1 MKGYARLGLVALF
14 ASCVVCE
21 LLCPYTKVEESFGM
35 QAMHDFIFCPSLDCW
50 DHHEFPGVVPRTF
63 VGPWIV
69 VALTLLVITLVV
81 EPIGA
86 VVKYIFFHA
95 GVLGNM
101 MDNKKWIVEHPFFL
115 ELTAPKSPMFFSH
128 ACRLVLGSLVCGAL
142 WYVATG
148 IDEFENKIVKPNTR
162 PKRKRCSAS
171 FVFFLLCILQFH
183 LLFYATRALPNTYAL
198 ILCSLACGCTLRGM
212 HYHSIALLNVSAA
225 VFRCDTI
232 LLLGSSGLFLLL
244 QRDVTLVRSAL
255 VILSSLVLAVGCSVV
270 LDSFL
275 WGRLLWP
282 EAVVLFFN
290 TVENQS
296 WRWGR
301 LPWHWYVTYAL
312 PRAFLFEYMPLLLLV
327 SLACWDLGRRLIN
340 RMVAFCSRTLAPS
353 SVSPPPSSTFSF
365 SSFRGALFSLWL
377 DTSVRYRAVLLPAA
391 LFVVLYSFL
400 PHKELRFIMV
410 VFPYFLAPVAAAIS
424 LTCTELMAKEV
435 DGSAHVT
442 DTNEKTVP
450 QQPEPGNGSK
460 RRACNH
466 VHCGQRM
473 RNVMMVVFLGL
484 FLLQL
489 MTVVMSVYV
498 SIHNYPGADAL
509 KKLHEIIETDI
520 FDNNSCAN
528 RLGVGNADQTI
539 SRTVFIDAYAGMTGI
554 NRFQKVHHPHSSRQV
569 VDGRIGYLPL
579 YPPSLRDQLVT
590 IFALPFVALFQLSE
604 GITSPLGRFREYHD
618 GDLYGAMGGPS
629 MVSDTVN
636 VHPFRADRKQLRG
649 VQLRYIKDP
658 TLFDEEHGVYKS
670 DGLDYLLVRYSQ
682 RDMHRQYGVFEELF
696 TASSDFWSQV
706 VYWLRGFWP
715 WRGNFLVFN
724 ERVEK
729 PSLLALRRRCR
740 E

>member
-1 MKGYARLGLVALF
+1 MKGYARLGLFVLF

-21 LLCPYTKVEESFGM
+21 VLCPYTKVEESFGM
-35 QAMHDFIFCPSLDCW
+35 QAMHDFIFCPAPDCW

-69 VALTLLVITLVV
+69 VALTLLIVTLVV
-81 EPIGA
+81 EPIGT
-86 VVKYIFFHA
+86 VVKYTFLHA
-95 GVLGNM
+95 GFLSNI

-115 ELTAPKSPMFFSH
+115 EVTAPKSPMFFSH

-148 IDEFENKIVKPNTR
+148 IDEFENKIVKSTAR
-162 PKRKRCSAS
+162 PTRKRCSAS
-171 FVFFLLCILQFH
+171 FIFFLLCILQFH

-255 VILSSLVLAVGCSVV
+255 VSFFSLVLAFGCSVV

-275 WGRLLWP
+275 WGRWLWP
-282 EAVVLFFN
+282 EANVLFFN

-327 SLACWDLGRRLIN
+327 SLASWDLGRRLIHL
-340 RMVAFCSRTLAPS
+340 MAAFCSRAPAASLFSLSPYSPS
-353 SVSPPPSSTFSF
+353 SSSI
-365 SSFRGALFSLWL
+365 RGALFSLWL
-377 DTSVRYRAVLLPAA
+377 DTGVRYRAVLLPAA
-391 LFVVLYSFL
+391 LFVFLYSFL

-410 VFPYFLAPVAAAIS
+410 VFPNFLAPVAAAVS
-424 LTCTELMAKEV
+424 LTWNELIAREG
-435 DGSAHVT
+435 DGSAHVK
-442 DTNEKTVP
+442 DGNGKTVL
-450 QQPEPGNGSK
+450 QQPERGNASK
-460 RRACNH
+460 QRKYKH
-466 VHCGQRM
+466 VRYEQRM
-473 RNVMMVVFLGL
+473 KRVTMAVFLCL

-489 MTVVMSVYV
+489 MTVVMSVYF

-509 KKLHEIIETDI
+509 KKLHQIIEKDI

-528 RLGVGNADQTI
+528 RLGVGSADQTV
-539 SRTVFIDAYAGMTGI
+539 SLTVFIDAYAGMTGI
-554 NRFQKVHHPHSSRQV
+554 NRFQKAHHLQPPGQL

-579 YPPSLRDQLVT
+579 YPSSLRDRLVAL
-590 IFALPFVALFQLSE
+590 FALPFVALLHLSE

-618 GDLYGAMGGPS
+618 GDLYGTMGGPS
-629 MVSDTVN
+629 TASDAASV
-636 VHPFRADRKQLRG
+636 FLSGADRRQLRG
-649 VQLRYIKDP
+649 VQLRYTKDP
-658 TLFDEEHGVYKS
+658 TLFDEERGVYKS

-682 RDMHRQYGVFEELF
+682 REMHRQHGVFEELF
-696 TASSDFWSQV
+696 TASSDFCSHV
-706 VYWLRGFWP
+706 AYWLRGFWP
-715 WRGNFLVFN
+715 WRCHLLFFN
-724 ERVEK
+724 ERAEK
-729 PSLLALRRRCR
+729 PFILALRRRCR